1 MEHGAHIVRMLVET
15 KIYLHWM
22 AQQDP
27 SIYREFQEC
36 GAGKAKLYARI
47 SGEVPEEARKAG
59 FQEAIDEFERLS
71 HSHDVVDHR
80 VVDTRDRF
88 AEGKSIRVMAT

>member
-1 MEHGAHIVRMLVET
+1 MRGF
-15 KIYLHWM
+15 
-22 AQQDP
+22 P
-27 SIYREFQEC
+27 
-36 GAGKAKLYARI
+36 ARC
-47 SGEVPEEARKAG
+47 PEEARKAG

-71 HSHDVVDHR
+71 HNHDVVDHR